1 MLKAILLALGAVAV
15 AAHKVRTPGHQ
26 YPHKAHHNNPLP
38 DHLSRRSR
46 RSSSKRSRLVLP
58 ALEALQL
65 AHCPNRLARGVGR
78 DGAAQAFADVL
89 RLQLLPPP
97 DYCRPQR
104 SLSYFSQY
112 LSTQRCTGAEVP

>member
-26 YPHKAHHNNPLP
+26 YPTKRTTTTPSPISSLP
-38 DHLSRRSR
+38 SIPSLLFEVLS
-46 RSSSKRSRLVLP
+46 
-58 ALEALQL
+58 ACEALQL

-89 RLQLLPPP
+89 RIQLLPPP
-97 DYCRPQR
+97 DYCRP
-104 SLSYFSQY
+104 
-112 LSTQRCTGAEVP
+112 